1 LKSLS
6 ANPVNHV
13 NPVQK
18 YPLPFLT
25 FFTSKI
31 RPHNFS
37 MKSYH
42 LSKLALTFVLG
53 FYPALTHAQL
63 GQPADL
69 ARLTPGQTKAVN
81 ALWIENPLSLQFKT
95 TKRVVVADL
104 KGPAEITMI
113 HFAYPQNGTVNRDLL
128 LRIYWDGETNPSVE
142 CPMVDFFCDP
152 NGSREVVNTALV
164 NVRHGYN
171 AYFPMPFRKS
181 ARIELE
187 YQGPVAPGDK
197 LWSLMPCY
205 SYVCYRTLTD
215 VPANT
220 GYFCASWRQE
230 TLKLVRDYVA
240 LEATGKGKFIGWNV
254 TVRRPG
260 TDYPVDENE
269 KFYVDGE
276 STASVEF
283 QGLEDSFGFS
293 WGFPNSES
301 MFPLTGYFPF
311 MNGAAAYR
319 FFLQDS
325 ISFEKSL
332 KVAIGFG
339 VTEKWFKDGFSRFGT
354 SLQLSSTVYWYQTE
368 PHAPLPP
375 LPSVADREPAPNKLY
390 WPEEAETPNPEE
402 LQKLGIKMKIFCG
415 HPEWETDYA
424 APGYAISNVKGEPS
438 NGNWG
443 GDVSYC
449 LCDPKELDL
458 TLNLPKGVKGV
469 LRLYII
475 DPDDYMGGRKETI
488 VVGGDTVGTFDHFQ
502 QGRWVEVPVA
512 PEKTAD
518 GKLRVQILN
527 GNRPSNAVVSKLEW
541 IEK

>member
-1 LKSLS
+1 M
-6 ANPVNHV
+6 NMP
-13 NPVQK
+13 
-18 YPLPFLT
+18 
-25 FFTSKI
+25 I
-31 RPHNFS
+31 RHWP
-37 MKSYH
+37 
-42 LSKLALTFVLG
+42 KLVLGLVLG
-53 FYPALTHAQL
+53 FSPTLSNAQTI
-63 GQPADL
+63 PSSDL
-69 ARLTPGQTKAVN
+69 AYLTPGSTKAVN
-81 ALWIENPLSLQFKT
+81 ALWNENPLSVQFRS
-95 TKRVVVADL
+95 TKRVVVADIQ
-104 KGPAEITMI
+104 GPAEITMI
-113 HFAYPQNGTVNRDLL
+113 HFAYPQTGTVDRSLL
-128 LRIYWDGETNPSVE
+128 LRIYWDGEKNPSVE
-142 CPMVDFFCDP
+142 CPLVDFFCDP

-311 MNGAAAYR
+311 LNGAAAYR

-339 VTEKWFKDGFSRFGT
+339 ATEGAWRRGFSKFGT
-354 SLQLSSTVYWYQTE
+354 SLQFSSTVYWYQTE

-375 LPSVADREPAPNKLY
+375 MPSVADREPAPNQLY
-390 WPEEAETPNPEE
+390 WPEEAVTPNPEE
-402 LQKLGIKMKIFCG
+402 LQKLQKLGVKMKIFCG
-415 HPEWETDYA
+415 HPGEEPDYIT
-424 APGYAISNVKGEPS
+424 PGYAISDVKGEPKDTWNS
-438 NGNWG
+438 
-443 GDVSYC
+443 DISYR
-449 LCDPKELDL
+449 LEDDKEIDL
-458 TLNLPKGVKGV
+458 TLNLPKRVKGV

-475 DPDDYMGGRKETI
+475 DPDDYMGGRKETV

-541 IEK
+541 VEK